1 MTDNMNKQP
10 KKRGKKKIALM
21 RISFYALL
29 IATAVTLAFLAY
41 IGLNKVLTG
50 KFLVIIAA
58 VLIGLLCAGFVS
70 VILWGKR
77 SKTHPKRSKIVNNIA
92 IMMSVLLS
100 MILGFASFYIM
111 KMDQSVASLQNTT
124 YNTSVKLY
132 CLNEVLVDKD
142 PGLDIKRSIDKEYD
156 NIMTLVDTVE
166 NMDSVTIAYRD
177 NIDTENNNNTIEK
190 INEIL
195 GENGITPVYETY
207 IDFDSMVNDL
217 YDGKVDFILF
227 NDAFVDVIMDH
238 FDDFETKC
246 SYAYYANF
254 SSDILFTAN
263 VDDITKEAFVVY
275 ISGHDT
281 RGNRFSDTARTD
293 VNILAV
299 VNPVDKK
306 VLLISTPRD
315 YYVPLWGQ
323 QSKMDKLTHAGVYG
337 VECAIET
344 LNALYDV
351 EIDYYVKVNFNSV
364 VDIIDALGGIKVDS
378 EYEFSSKYS
387 LSGKRYYFE
396 EGTNTLSGDA
406 ALAFCRE
413 RYSLPGGDRARG
425 INQQAVIKG
434 VINKVISP
442 DVVTKLTDILDAISD
457 NVRTNIDT
465 SSLYALANMQ
475 LIDMSPWD
483 ITTISATGSDAHRT
497 TYSGGSMEL
506 YVMLQNETLINKI
519 KGMANEVI
527 EMDAEEL
534 DNLHSAIEGN

>member
-156 NIMTLVDTVE
+156 NIMTLVGTVE